1 MVMAVKQFEKLFRES
16 ASLDI
21 DKSDIKRLE
30 GFINQRVHGLMIR
43 AQANAKA
50 NLRDIIEVQDL
61 PVTKGLQEQIQFF
74 KDLDEELNLGV
85 ILEHLAKLPPLALDY
100 SEAVEQKLPELVG
113 AITVSSA
120 KLFKIVNPK
129 LKNPGSAE
137 WQQVEQIFELLQ

>member
-30 GFINQRVHGLMIR
+30 DFINQRVYDLMIR
-43 AQANAKA
+43 GQANAKA
-50 NLRDIIEVQDL
+50 NLRDIIQVQDL
-61 PVTKGLQEQIQFF
+61 PITKGLQEQIQFF
-74 KDLDEELNLGV
+74 KDLDEGLNLGV

-100 SEAVEQKLPELVG
+100 SEEVEQKLPELVG
-113 AITVSSA
+113 AVTVSSA
-120 KLFKIVNPK
+120 KLFKIINPK

-137 WQQVEQIFELLQ
+137 WEQLEQVFELL

>member
-1 MVMAVKQFEKLFRES
+1 MVMAVKQFERLFRES

-30 GFINQRVHGLMIR
+30 DFINQRVYDLMIR

-50 NLRDIIEVQDL
+50 NLRDIIEIQDL
-61 PVTKGLQEQIQFF
+61 PVTKGLQEQIQIY
-74 KDLDEELNLGV
+74 KSLDEELNLGV

-100 SEAVEQKLPELVG
+100 SEEVEQKLPELVG

-137 WQQVEQIFELLQ
+137 WEQVEQIFELLQ

>member
-21 DKSDIKRLE
+21 DKNDIKRLE
-30 GFINQRVHGLMIR
+30 NFINQRVCDLMIR

-50 NLRDIIEVQDL
+50 NQRDIIQVQDL

-74 KDLDEELNLGV
+74 KGLDEELNLGV
-85 ILEHLAKLPPLALDY
+85 ILEHLTKLPPLALEY
-100 SEAVEQKLPELVG
+100 SEEVEQKLPELVG

-120 KLFKIVNPK
+120 KLFKITNPK

-137 WQQVEQIFELLQ
+137 WDQVEQIFDLLQ